1 MIEAATPVSANT
13 ARQPSVTFSISSSPP
28 DNEEVSEEYE
38 DEDDPNDQIDE
49 QMASRYWLTV
59 PNPLHQIRRLSDQG
73 LRSARESIRR
83 LSSSGSKFFRNA
95 NIARIMQ
102 VRKYLNFRALFTS
115 LGRKMCCVIYCPSK
129 RKAFRESPKVGNLD
143 FPGLSYLTES

>member
-1 MIEAATPVSANT
+1 MIESAAS
-13 ARQPSVTFSISSSPP
+13 ARQSSVTFSISSSPP
-28 DNEEVSEEYE
+28 ENDDHEEAIENEDENEEY
-38 DEDDPNDQIDE
+38 DTAEDD

-95 NIARIMQ
+95 NIARILQ
-102 VRKYLNFRALFTS
+102 VSTFLKMSKES
-115 LGRKMCCVIYCPSK
+115 LRISFGFAEK
-129 RKAFRESPKVGNLD
+129 EN
-143 FPGLSYLTES
+143 

>member
-1 MIEAATPVSANT
+1 MIESAAS
-13 ARQPSVTFSISSSPP
+13 ARQSSVTFSISSGSPP
-28 DNEEVSEEYE
+28 DHHPDHDHEEAEN
-38 DEDDPNDQIDE
+38 EDDELEEDD

-95 NIARIMQ
+95 NIARILQ
-102 VRKYLNFRALFTS
+102 VSKFLTFKLHKES
-115 LGRKMCCVIYCPSK
+115 LGFSFGLRKTEIRTFP
-129 RKAFRESPKVGNLD
+129 PLD
-143 FPGLSYLTES
+143 FPTKT

>member
-1 MIEAATPVSANT
+1 MIESAAS
-13 ARQPSVTFSISSSPP
+13 ARQSSVTFSISSSPP
-28 DNEEVSEEYE
+28 ENDDHEEAIENDDENEEY
-38 DEDDPNDQIDE
+38 DTAEDD

-95 NIARIMQ
+95 NIARILQ
-102 VRKYLNFRALFTS
+102 VSKFLKMSKES
-115 LGRKMCCVIYCPSK
+115 LRISFGFAEK
-129 RKAFRESPKVGNLD
+129 EN
-143 FPGLSYLTES
+143 

>member
-1 MIEAATPVSANT
+1 MIESAAS
-13 ARQPSVTFSISSSPP
+13 ARQSSVTFSISSGSPP
-28 DNEEVSEEYE
+28 DHHPDHDHEEAEN
-38 DEDDPNDQIDE
+38 EDDELEEDD

-95 NIARIMQ
+95 NIARILQ
-102 VRKYLNFRALFTS
+102 VSKFLKMSKES
-115 LGRKMCCVIYCPSK
+115 LRISFGFAEK
-129 RKAFRESPKVGNLD
+129 EN
-143 FPGLSYLTES
+143 

>member
-1 MIEAATPVSANT
+1 MIEAATPVSAATT

-28 DNEEVSEEYE
+28 DNEEVSEEF

-83 LSSSGSKFFRNA
+83 LSSSGSKFLRNA
-95 NIARIMQ
+95 NIARIIQ
-102 VRKYLNFRALFTS
+102 VRK
-115 LGRKMCCVIYCPSK
+115 V
-129 RKAFRESPKVGNLD
+129 
-143 FPGLSYLTES
+143 